1 MEKKSIFTISIP
13 IEYRSMVNDLTRM
26 ITLQIIT
33 NYLFYLSNPS
43 KYSFLGKDFIKLLLF
58 IIISISFY
66 WLVIRKIISY
76 NKDDAKET
84 DQRFYYGV

>member
-26 ITLQIIT
+26 ITLQVIT
-33 NYLFYLSNPS
+33 NYLFYVSNPS
-43 KYSFLGKDFIKLLLF
+43 KHSFLGDDFIKLLLF

-66 WLVIRKIISY
+66 WLVIRKIVSY
-76 NKDDAKET
+76 DKDPKEKIQT
-84 DQRFYYGV
+84 FYYGD

>member
-26 ITLQIIT
+26 ITLQVIT
-33 NYLFYLSNPS
+33 NYLFYVSNPS
-43 KYSFLGKDFIKLLLF
+43 KHSFLGADFIKLLLF

-76 NKDDAKET
+76 DKDPKEKVQT
-84 DQRFYYGV
+84 FYYGN